1 MKTNF
6 PPKKRK
12 ITTQKN
18 YYKKL
23 SMLFERNIIISNMGH
38 MDHSAA
44 SVFMKKYL
52 KYNIEKT
59 IKGDVNIDNSV
70 QSWTE
75 KLHKGTKTI
84 QKSHNYVIVSKY
96 SIPACGSLKQQC
108 RIFNYIIILW
118 LSGYI

>member
-1 MKTNF
+1 MKINF

-12 ITTQKN
+12 ITAQKN

-23 SMLFERNIIISNMGH
+23 SMLFERKYVIISNKGH
-38 MDHSAA
+38 MDHSAFTA

-59 IKGDVNIDNSV
+59 IKGVVNIDNSV

-75 KLHKGTKTI
+75 KLHGGIKTI
-84 QKSHNYVIVSKY
+84 QKSHNYVHVIVSKY

-108 RIFNYIIILW
+108 RIFN
-118 LSGYI
+118 